1 MCIIL
6 FCKYWFICFIC
17 NFVLSNIVF
26 LIVVK
31 ELKYRY
37 YNNIVINFIIVCF
50 YCLKSVDVMVLRL
63 FDKYLVDII
72 NIVVEEVLLIDI

>member
-17 NFVLSNIVF
+17 NFVLSKIVF

-37 YNNIVINFIIVCF
+37 YNNIVVFIV
-50 YCLKSVDVMVLRL
+50 YKSVDVMVLRL